1 MIDYLRRIWACRYFW
16 LSLVQIDLRARY
28 RRSFLGVGWSLLRP
42 VAFTVIVCVV
52 FRRLFQRADVW
63 DYAPYVLSG
72 LMCWDYFVAAA
83 RQGCQCF
90 FQGEPY
96 IRQYPSPVAIF
107 PLRTALT
114 ESFHFLVALV
124 VLLGLACWLHGP
136 GRLLVLW
143 SLVPGLVLMFL
154 LAWSLALLAGY
165 LNVYFQDTQHLCD
178 VGFQVLFYATP
189 IIYRPGDL
197 GGGRLSWVVG
207 NCNPLV
213 PFFQLVREPL
223 LLGQVPAL
231 ETYALAA
238 AVVAGVGGVAVLAC
252 ARLQKELIFQ
262 L

>member
-16 LSLVQIDLRARY
+16 LSLVQIDLRTRY

-42 VAFTVIVCVV
+42 IAFTAILCTV
-52 FRRLFQRADVW
+52 FRRLFHRADVW
-63 DYAPYVLSG
+63 DYAPFVLSG
-72 LMCWDYFVAAA
+72 LMCWDYFVTATK
-83 RQGCQCF
+83 QGCQCF
-90 FQGEPY
+90 FQGEAY
-96 IRQYPSPVAIF
+96 IRQHPSPVAIF

-114 ESFHFLVALV
+114 ESFHFLVALA
-124 VLLGLACWLHGP
+124 VLVTFVCWLHGL

-143 SLVPGLVLMFL
+143 CLVPTLILMFL

-189 IIYRPGDL
+189 ILYRPEDL
-197 GGGRLSWVVG
+197 GGGRLSWVVAH
-207 NCNPLV
+207 CNPLV

-223 LLGQVPAL
+223 LFGQVPSL

-238 AVVAGVGGVAVLAC
+238 TVVLALGGVASLAC
-252 ARLQKELIFQ
+252 ARLQKELVFQ